1 MDDRQA
7 LCPNCNVLLSKDEV
21 KTAIF
26 QGDRLAVIENVPA
39 LVCPS
44 CREQFYDDDV
54 SEALRRLGEE
64 GFPDSEADR
73 RIDVPVFSLKG
84 RIRTRKPLPEDTY
97 VD

>member
-1 MDDRQA
+1 MDERPA
-7 LCPNCNVLLSKDEV
+7 LCPNCNLLLSKDEV

-26 QGDRLAVIENVPA
+26 QGERLAVIENVPA

-64 GFPDSEADR
+64 GFPDSQADR
-73 RIDVPVFSLKG
+73 RMEVPVFSLEG
-84 RIRTRKPLPEDTY
+84 RVRKRKPLPEDTY